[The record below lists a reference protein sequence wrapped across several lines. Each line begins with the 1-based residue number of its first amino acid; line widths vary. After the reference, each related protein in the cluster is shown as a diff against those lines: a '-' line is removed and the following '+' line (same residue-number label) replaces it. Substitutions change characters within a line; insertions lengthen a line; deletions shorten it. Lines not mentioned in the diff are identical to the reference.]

1 MVNLKRL
8 PRRLLCHEGLADDAR
23 VIVVVAP
30 AGLTVWVKGADVLVV
45 KFASPL

>member
-1 MVNLKRL
+1 
-8 PRRLLCHEGLADDAR
+8 LADDAR
-23 VIVVVAP
+23 VVVVAAAA